1 MTATSA
7 APLVILT
14 HVCHPAITEGFLPAA
29 HALGLPVW
37 LLTDHRLD
45 HLSHFREHPAH
56 APQRVIECDV
66 FNPLGVLDVLHDADV
81 SPRAVF
87 SNSDHLQTSTAL
99 VAAGLGLPGKDWQ
112 VCYAAKN
119 KAAMRQRLRARGLPS
134 PWFCTLAPGAALPAD
149 IPWPV
154 VAKPREGVASLDVRH
169 CADAAQLQAYLDDVW
184 QRHPQRTVLL
194 EGMLEGAL
202 FTLETLGDGH
212 TLQALGGFK
221 VRLSPP
227 PHFVE
232 CEAQWDAR
240 VDTPVI
246 AQALQQLRSFG
257 VGFGLCHSE
266 FILTSDGPVLV
277 EINYRSIGD
286 RREFLLDDM
295 FGRQWFTAALAPHLG
310 LPLPQL
316 RCDRAHALLRYYVA
330 EQDGELVTASEDRR
344 HHDAHSDVQYRRM
357 RAPGE
362 RIRLSHSN
370 KDYLGVLSA
379 VASDAQALQQAVVHA
394 EAGLQW
400 RIDGAEL
407 RA

>member
-1 MTATSA
+1 MTTTSA

-45 HLSHFREHPAH
+45 HLAYFREHPAH

-66 FNPLGVLDVLHDADV
+66 FNPLGVLDVLHDAQIA
-81 SPRAVF
+81 PRAVF

-99 VAAGLGLPGKDWQ
+99 VAAALGLPSKDWQ

-119 KAAMRQRLRARGLPS
+119 KAAMRQRLRAHGLPC
-134 PWFCTLAPGAALPAD
+134 PWFCTLAPGTAWPAQ
-149 IPWPV
+149 IRWPV
-154 VAKPREGVASLDVRH
+154 VAKPREGVASLDVRY
-169 CADAAQLQAYLDDVW
+169 CADAAQLQTYLDDVW
-184 QRHPQRTVLL
+184 QRDPQRTVLL
-194 EGMLEGAL
+194 ESMLEGAL
-202 FTLETLGDGH
+202 FTLETLGDGRR
-212 TLQALGGFK
+212 LQAIGGFK

-227 PHFVE
+227 PHFIE
-232 CEAQWDAR
+232 CEAQWDAN
-240 VDTPVI
+240 VETPVI
-246 AQALQQLRSFG
+246 TQALQHLRVFG
-257 VGFGLCHSE
+257 VGLGLCHSE

-286 RREFLLDDM
+286 RREFLLDEM
-295 FGRQWFTAALAPHLG
+295 FSRQWFTAALAPHLG

-316 RCDRAHALLRYYVA
+316 HSARAHALLRYYVA
-330 EQDGELVTASEDRR
+330 THDGELVSASEERH
-344 HHDAHSDVQYRRM
+344 HHDAHSQVQYRRM
-357 RAPGE
+357 RAPGD

-379 VASDAQALQQAVVHA
+379 VASDAQALQHAVTQA
-394 EAGLQW
+394 EADLQW
-400 RIDGAEL
+400 RINSAEL
-407 RA
+407 GV

>member
-14 HVCHPAITEGFLPAA
+14 HVCHPAITDGFLPAA
-29 HALGLPVW
+29 HAQGVPVW

-45 HLSHFREHPAH
+45 HLAYFHDHPAH

-66 FNPLGVLDVLHDADV
+66 FNPLGVLDALHDAGV
-81 SPRAVF
+81 LPRAVF
-87 SNSDHLQTSTAL
+87 SNSDHLQTSTAV

-119 KAAMRQRLRARGLPS
+119 KAAMRQRLRARGLPC
-134 PWFCTLAPGAALPAD
+134 PWFCTLMPGAAVPTDL
-149 IPWPV
+149 PWPV

-169 CADAAQLQAYLDDVW
+169 CADAAQLQCYLDDLW

-194 EGMLEGAL
+194 EGMLHGPL
-202 FTLETLGDGH
+202 FTLETLGDGDR
-212 TLQALGGFK
+212 LRAIGGFK

-232 CEAQWDAR
+232 CEAQWDAH
-240 VDTPVI
+240 VQTPVI
-246 AQALQQLRSFG
+246 AQALQQLRAFG
-257 VGFGLCHSE
+257 VGFGVCHSE
-266 FILTSDGPVLV
+266 FILTADGPVLV

-286 RREFLLDDM
+286 RREFLLDGM
-295 FGRQWFTAALAPHLG
+295 FGGQWFSAALAPHLG
-310 LPLPQL
+310 QPLPQL
-316 RCDRAHALLRYYVA
+316 RSTCAHALLRYYVA
-330 EQDGELVTASEDRR
+330 ERDGELIAASEDRR

-357 RAPGE
+357 RTPGE
-362 RIRLSHSN
+362 RIQLSHSN

-394 EAGLQW
+394 EAGLHW
-400 RIDGAEL
+400 RIDNAQVHP
-407 RA
+407 

>member
-1 MTATSA
+1 MIATSA

-14 HVCHPAITEGFLPAA
+14 HVCHTAITEGFLPAA
-29 HALGLPVW
+29 HALDLPVW

-45 HLSHFREHPAH
+45 HLAYFREHPSH

-66 FNPLGVLDVLHDADV
+66 FNPLGVLDVLHDADIA
-81 SPRAVF
+81 PRAVF

-99 VAAGLGLPGKDWQ
+99 VAAALGLPGKDWQ

-119 KAAMRQRLRARGLPS
+119 KAAMRQRLRAHELPC
-134 PWFCTLAPGAALPAD
+134 PWFCTLAPGAALPAQ

-154 VAKPREGVASLDVRH
+154 VAKPREGVASLDVRY

-194 EGMLEGAL
+194 ESMLEGAL
-202 FTLETLGDGH
+202 FTLETLGDGKR
-212 TLQALGGFK
+212 LQAVGGFK

-232 CEAQWDAR
+232 CEAQWDAD

-246 AQALQQLRSFG
+246 AQALQQLRAFG

-266 FILTSDGPVLV
+266 FILTGDGPVLV

-286 RREFLLDDM
+286 RREFLLDEM
-295 FGRQWFTAALAPHLG
+295 FAKQWFNAALAPHLG
-310 LPLPQL
+310 LPLPPL
-316 RCDRAHALLRYYVA
+316 RSAHAHALLRYYVA
-330 EQDGELVTASEDRR
+330 EHDGELVAASEDHRQ
-344 HHDAHSDVQYRRM
+344 HDAHSDVQYRRM
-357 RAPGE
+357 RTPGE

-379 VASDAQALQQAVVHA
+379 LARDAQTLQHAVVQA

>member
-1 MTATSA
+1 MNAVPE

-14 HVCHPAITEGFLPAA
+14 HVCHPAITDGFLPAA
-29 HALGLPVW
+29 HAQGIPVW

-45 HLSHFREHPAH
+45 HLAYFRDHPTH

-66 FNPLGVLDVLHDADV
+66 FNPLGVLDVLHDAALR
-81 SPRAVF
+81 PRAVF

-134 PWFCTLAPGAALPAD
+134 PWFCTLATGAAPPGD

-169 CADAAQLQAYLDDVW
+169 CADATHLQDYLDELW

-194 EGMLEGAL
+194 EGMLQGPL
-202 FTLETLGDGH
+202 FTLETLGDGQ
-212 TLQALGGFK
+212 TLQAIGGFR

-240 VDTPVI
+240 VDTAVV
-246 AQALQQLRSFG
+246 AQALQQLRAFG
-257 VGFGLCHSE
+257 VNFGLCHSE
-266 FILTSDGPVLV
+266 FILTDQGPVLV

-286 RREFLLDDM
+286 RREFLLDGM
-295 FGRQWFTAALAPHLG
+295 FGGHWFAAALAPHLG
-310 LPLPQL
+310 QPLPQL
-316 RCDRAHALLRYYVA
+316 RSERAHALLRYYVA
-330 EQDGELVTASEDRR
+330 ETEGELVTASEDLHRR
-344 HHDAHSDVQYRRM
+344 DAHSDVQYRRM

-362 RIRLSHSN
+362 RIQLSHSN

-379 VASDAQALQQAVVHA
+379 VASDAQALEQAVVQA
-394 EAGLQW
+394 EAGLHW
-400 RIDGAEL
+400 RIDTAQVH
-407 RA
+407 A

>member
-1 MTATSA
+1 MNAVPH
-7 APLVILT
+7 APLVILS
-14 HVCHPAITEGFLPAA
+14 HVCHPAITDGFVPVAQA
-29 HALGLPVW
+29 QSIPVW

-45 HLSHFREHPAH
+45 HLAYYRDHPAH

-81 SPRAVF
+81 APRAVF

-119 KAAMRQRLRARGLPS
+119 KAAMRQRLRARGLPC
-134 PWFCTLAPGAALPAD
+134 PWFCTLAPGATLPAQ

-169 CADAAQLQAYLDDVW
+169 CTDAAQLQAYLDDVW

-194 EGMLEGAL
+194 EGMLHGPL

-212 TLQALGGFK
+212 TLQPIGGFK

-232 CEAQWDAR
+232 CEAQWDGD
-240 VDTPVI
+240 VHTPVI

-257 VGFGLCHSE
+257 VNFGLCHSE
-266 FILTSDGPVLV
+266 FILTATGPVLV

-286 RREFLLDDM
+286 RREFLLDAM
-295 FGRQWFTAALAPHLG
+295 FGQQWFAAALAPHLG
-310 LPLPQL
+310 QPLPQL
-316 RCDRAHALLRYYVA
+316 HSARTHALLRYYLA
-330 EQDGELVTASEDRR
+330 EHDGELIAASEDRQHR
-344 HHDAHSDVQYRRM
+344 DARCDLQYRRM

-362 RIRLSHSN
+362 RIQLSHSN

-379 VASDAQALQQAVVHA
+379 LASDAQALQQAVVQA
-394 EAGLQW
+394 EAGLHW
-400 RIDGAEL
+400 RIEHPEL

>member
-1 MTATSA
+1 MNVVPH
-7 APLVILT
+7 APLVILS
-14 HVCHPAITEGFLPAA
+14 HVCHPAITDGFIPAA
-29 HALGLPVW
+29 LAQGIPVW

-45 HLSHFREHPAH
+45 HLAYYRDHPAH

-81 SPRAVF
+81 TPRAVF

-119 KAAMRQRLRARGLPS
+119 KAAMRQRLRARGLPC
-134 PWFCTLAPGAALPAD
+134 PWFCTLAPGATLPAQ

-154 VAKPREGVASLDVRH
+154 VAKPREGVASLDVRY

-194 EGMLEGAL
+194 EGMLHGPL

-212 TLQALGGFK
+212 ALQPIGGFK
-221 VRLSPP
+221 VQLSPP

-232 CEAQWDAR
+232 CQAQWDGD
-240 VDTPVI
+240 VDTPVV

-257 VGFGLCHSE
+257 VNFGLCHSE
-266 FILTSDGPVLV
+266 FILTGTGPVLV

-286 RREFLLDDM
+286 RREFLLDAM
-295 FGRQWFTAALAPHLG
+295 FGQQWFAAALAPHLG
-310 LPLPQL
+310 QPLPQL
-316 RCDRAHALLRYYVA
+316 RGARTHALLRYYLA
-330 EQDGELVTASEDRR
+330 EHDGELVLASEDRQHR
-344 HHDAHSDVQYRRM
+344 DARCDLQYRRM

-362 RIRLSHSN
+362 RIQLSHSN

-379 VASDAQALQQAVVHA
+379 LASDAQALQQAVVQA
-394 EAGLQW
+394 EAGLHW
-400 RIDGAEL
+400 RIERPEL

>member
-1 MTATSA
+1 MNAVPD

-14 HVCHPAITEGFLPAA
+14 HVCHPAITDGFLPAA
-29 HALGLPVW
+29 HAQGIPVW

-45 HLSHFREHPAH
+45 HLAHFRDHPAH

-66 FNPLGVLDVLHDADV
+66 FNPLGVLDVLHDAQV
-81 SPRAVF
+81 QPRAVF

-119 KAAMRQRLRARGLPS
+119 KAAMRQRLRARGLPC
-134 PWFCTLAPGAALPAD
+134 PWFCTLAPGAALPAQ

-169 CADAAQLQAYLDDVW
+169 CADAAQLQRYLDETW

-194 EGMLEGAL
+194 EGMLHGPL

-212 TLQALGGFK
+212 RVQPIGGFK

-232 CEAQWDAR
+232 CEAQWDGD

-246 AQALQQLRSFG
+246 AQAVQQLRRFG
-257 VGFGLCHSE
+257 VNFGLCHSE
-266 FILTSDGPVLV
+266 FVLTADGPVLV

-286 RREFLLDDM
+286 RREFLLDAM
-295 FGRQWFTAALAPHLG
+295 FGQQWFAAALAPHLG
-310 LPLPQL
+310 QPLPPL
-316 RCDRAHALLRYYVA
+316 RSARTHALLRYYVA
-330 EQDGELVTASEDRR
+330 DHDGELVAASEDRR
-344 HHDAHSDVQYRRM
+344 HHDAHYDVQYRRM

-362 RIRLSHSN
+362 RIQLSHSN

-379 VASDAQALQQAVVHA
+379 LASDAQALQQAVVQA

-400 RIDGAEL
+400 QIDSAGA